1 MTVDDV
7 RSCFLGAL
15 KRVALYGFHPH
26 GSGNTSAGY
35 SLTSALDYH
44 YLTEEPPYG
53 TWTLCVGY
61 LESLLGVEDLWYW
74 QETQGS
80 ESRVLAALSHG
91 AERAEEIFQ
100 MHVHRGRVTE

>member
-1 MTVDDV
+1 MTENDV

-15 KRVALYGFHPH
+15 RRVSLYGFHPY

-44 YLTEEPPYG
+44 YLLMDPPYG
-53 TWTLCVGY
+53 TWTACVGY

-80 ESRVLAALSHG
+80 ESRVIEALLHG
-91 AERAEEIFQ
+91 AERSEEVFAK
-100 MHVHRGRVTE
+100 VRAT